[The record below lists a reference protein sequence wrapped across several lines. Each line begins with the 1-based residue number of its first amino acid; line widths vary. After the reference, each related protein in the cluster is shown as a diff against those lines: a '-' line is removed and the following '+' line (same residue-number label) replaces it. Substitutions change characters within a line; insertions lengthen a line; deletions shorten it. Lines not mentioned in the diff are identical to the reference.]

1 MRPTMTKTS
10 RLKAF
15 AAGLGLLAAVA
26 APAQDGRAARETQVV
41 RVVRKVAPAVV
52 YISCQQRVQSPF
64 SAPGWDL
71 FGDMFP
77 GFQSDEEETSLGS
90 GVLVDPAGF
99 VLTNEHV
106 IQGGTKILVT
116 LNTGKQYPAKAVG
129 TAPEADLALLKIE
142 GDRPFPAV
150 ELGRSDD
157 LMIGE
162 TVIAVGNPF
171 GLSNTVTVGVLS
183 ATGRTVSAGKRRY
196 ADFLQTDAAINPG
209 NSGGPLCNILG
220 QVIGINTAI
229 IRQAQGIGF
238 AIPVD
243 RARRVMEQ
251 LRAYG
256 QVRPAWLG
264 FLPLDLNEATKRRL
278 GLAGGV
284 YVARVYAFAHPGA
297 SALEEGDIISSVNGK
312 NLDGV
317 ADLNSRLALLPPG
330 ERVELSGLR
339 DKKPFTARI
348 PLALLPESLTE
359 AMAWELLGLKVQGGG
374 RQGLLVRDVR
384 SGSPAA
390 RTGIRPGDAL
400 LAVDDQPVDGV
411 SDFLKRARTS
421 LTSTGLLVSVGRGP
435 WTYYVTLNLFE
446 P

>member
-1 MRPTMTKTS
+1 MRPNHTKTAWM
-10 RLKAF
+10 KAF
-15 AAGLGLLAAVA
+15 AAGLGLLAALGA
-26 APAQDGRAARETQVV
+26 AGQDNRAARETQVV

-52 YISCQQRVQSPF
+52 YISCQQKVQSPF
-64 SAPGWDL
+64 SAPGWDF

-77 GFQSDEEETSLGS
+77 GFQGDQEETSLGS

-116 LNTGKQYPAKAVG
+116 LNTGKQFPAKVVG

-142 GDRPFPAV
+142 GDRPFPSV

-171 GLSNTVTVGVLS
+171 GLSSTVTVGVLS
-183 ATGRTVSAGKRRY
+183 ATGRTVNAGKRRY

-251 LRAYG
+251 LRTYG

-264 FLPLDLNEATKRRL
+264 FLPLDLNEATKTRL

-284 YVARVYAFAHPGA
+284 YVARVYAFAHPA
-297 SALEEGDIISSVNGK
+297 ANALREGDIISSVNGK
-312 NLDGV
+312 SLDGV
-317 ADLNSRLALLPPG
+317 ADLNSKLALFSPG
-330 ERVELSGLR
+330 QRVQLSGLR
-339 DKKPFTARI
+339 DRKPFTVGV

-359 AMAWELLGLKVQGGG
+359 AMAWELLGLRVQGG
-374 RQGLLVRDVR
+374 RQGLVVKEVRRD
-384 SGSPAA
+384 SPAA
-390 RTGIRPGDAL
+390 QAGIGPGDAL
-400 LAVDDQPVDGV
+400 LAVDDEQV
-411 SDFLKRARTS
+411 SSVGEFLKRARS
-421 LTSTGLLVSVGRGP
+421 ALSSTGLLVSVGRGP
-435 WTYYVTLNLFE
+435 WTYYVTLSLFE

>member
-1 MRPTMTKTS
+1 MRPNHTKTAWM
-10 RLKAF
+10 KAF
-15 AAGLGLLAAVA
+15 AAGLGLLAALGA
-26 APAQDGRAARETQVV
+26 AGQDNRAARETQVV

-52 YISCQQRVQSPF
+52 YISCQQKVQSPF
-64 SAPGWDL
+64 SAPGWDF

-77 GFQSDEEETSLGS
+77 GFQGDQEETSLGS

-116 LNTGKQYPAKAVG
+116 LNTGKQFPAKVVG

-142 GDRPFPAV
+142 GDRPFPSV

-171 GLSNTVTVGVLS
+171 GLSSTVTVGVLS
-183 ATGRTVSAGKRRY
+183 ATGRTVNAGKRRY

-251 LRAYG
+251 LRTYG

-264 FLPLDLNEATKRRL
+264 FLPLDLNEATKARL

-284 YVARVYAFAHPGA
+284 YVARVYAFAHPA
-297 SALEEGDIISSVNGK
+297 ANALREGDIISSVNGK
-312 NLDGV
+312 SLDGV
-317 ADLNSRLALLPPG
+317 ADLNSKLALFSPG
-330 ERVELSGLR
+330 QRVQLSGLR
-339 DKKPFTARI
+339 DRKPFTVGV

-359 AMAWELLGLKVQGGG
+359 AMEWELLGLRVQGG
-374 RQGLLVRDVR
+374 RQGLVVKEVRRD
-384 SGSPAA
+384 SPAA
-390 RTGIRPGDAL
+390 QAGIGPGDAL
-400 LAVDDQPVDGV
+400 LAVDDEQV
-411 SDFLKRARTS
+411 SSVGEFLKRARS
-421 LTSTGLLVSVGRGP
+421 ALSSTGLLVSVGRGP
-435 WTYYVTLNLFE
+435 WTYYVTLSLFE

>member
-1 MRPTMTKTS
+1 MRPTFSKTA
-10 RLKAF
+10 RLRAL
-15 AAGLGLLAAVA
+15 AGGLALLAALGA
-26 APAQDGRAARETQVV
+26 WAQDNRAARETQVV

-52 YISCQQRVQSPF
+52 YISCQQRVQSPL
-64 SAPGWDL
+64 SAPGWDF

-77 GFQSDEEETSLGS
+77 GFQGSQEETSLGS
-90 GVLVDPAGF
+90 GVLVDSAGF

-106 IQGGTKILVT
+106 IQGGTKIRVT
-116 LNTGKQYPAKAVG
+116 LNTGRQYAAKIVG
-129 TAPEADLALLKIE
+129 TAPESDLALLKIE
-142 GDRPFPAV
+142 GERPFPSV

-171 GLSNTVTVGVLS
+171 GLSSTVTVGVLS

-264 FLPLDLNEATKRRL
+264 FLPLDLNEAAKSRL
-278 GLAGGV
+278 GLSGGV
-284 YVARVYAFAHPGA
+284 YVAKVYAFAHPAAGV
-297 SALEEGDIISSVNGK
+297 LEAGDIISTVNGK
-312 NLDGV
+312 SLEGV
-317 ADLNSRLALLPPG
+317 ADLNAKLALFSPG
-330 ERVELSGLR
+330 QQIELGGLR
-339 DKKPFTARI
+339 DRRPFTVKV
-348 PLALLPESLTE
+348 PLALLPSSLTE
-359 AMAWELLGLKVQGGG
+359 AMAWELLGLRVQDG
-374 RQGLLVRDVR
+374 RQGLLVKEVR
-384 SGSPAA
+384 RGSPAA
-390 RTGIRPGDAL
+390 QAGISPGDAL
-400 LAVDDQPVDGV
+400 LGVDDEPVRGV
-411 SDFLKRARTS
+411 DDFLKRARS
-421 LTSTGLLVSVGRGP
+421 ALSSTGLLVSVGRGP
-435 WTYYVTLNLFE
+435 WTYYVTLSLFE